1 MTDPRLPFPEFLW
14 IWNHVQGRG
23 TPDHH
28 LVMAR
33 WLAGQWTE
41 RERGCLL
48 MAFRGSGKSTVV
60 GLFCAWLLAGW
71 PDTRIMVLAAE
82 LGLASRMVRNVKRIL
97 ERHPATPGLK
107 PPQPDQWAADQFTI
121 VRPTESRDP
130 SMIARGVTGNI
141 TGTRADVIICDDVE
155 VPNTSDTVVKRANLR
170 ARLSELD
177 YVLTPGGVQVYVGT
191 PHAHHSIY
199 AATARPE
206 ADETKPFLDGFPRL
220 EIPLLDRAGQS
231 AWPDRFPLDTIETI
245 RRRQGPN
252 KFASQMQLRP
262 VNIADSRLDPDR
274 LRPYDDDL
282 TYTEARG
289 RPVLKLG
296 ERRLV
301 SASCWWDP
309 ALGDPARG
317 GDNSVLAALFTAEDG
332 TYWLHRVAYLRASS
346 DESAPDDAASALC
359 RQVAAF
365 LHALHLPSV
374 TVETNGIGRF
384 LPGLLRK
391 ALRDAGVAAA
401 VVEHVSTRAKAQR
414 IVDAFDPV
422 LAERALYA
430 HRSVWDSP
438 FIAEMR
444 EWRPNGGG
452 HDDGL
457 DAVAGCLA
465 SEPVRLGRAGGTA
478 RPSRAGDWRPGAGS
492 IDAAETNWTP

>member
-1 MTDPRLPFPEFLW
+1 MTDPRLSFPEVLW

-23 TPDHH
+23 TPAHH
-28 LVMAR
+28 QRMAR
-33 WLAGQWTE
+33 WLEE
-41 RERGCLL
+41 RWAARDRGCLL

-71 PDTRIMVLAAE
+71 PDTRILVLAAE
-82 LGLASRMVRNVKRIL
+82 QGLAARMVRNVKRIL
-97 ERHPATPGLK
+97 ERHPATPGRK
-107 PPQPDQWAADQFTI
+107 PPHPDQWASDQFTI

-130 SMIARGVTGNI
+130 SMVARGITGNI
-141 TGTRADVIICDDVE
+141 TGTRADLIICDDVE
-155 VPNTSDTVVKRANLR
+155 VPNTSDTVTKRAHLR

-177 YVLTPGGVQVYVGT
+177 YVLTPGGVQVYIGT
-191 PHAHHSIY
+191 PHAYQSIY
-199 AATARPE
+199 AAEPRVE
-206 ADETKPFLDGFPRL
+206 AGETTPFLDGFPRL
-220 EIPLLDRAGQS
+220 EIPLLNAAGAS
-231 AWPDRFPLDTIETI
+231 AWPGRFSPATVETI

-262 VNIADSRLDPDR
+262 VNLADSRLDPDR
-274 LRPYDDDL
+274 LRVYDDAL
-282 TYTEARG
+282 SYSEARG
-289 RPVLKLG
+289 RPVLRLG

-309 ALGDPARG
+309 ALGDPTRG
-317 GDNSVLAALFTAEDG
+317 GDGSVLAALFTAEDG
-332 TYWLHRVAYLRASS
+332 SYWLHRVAYLTASAEG
-346 DESAPDDAASALC
+346 DAPDDAASALC
-359 RQVAAF
+359 RQVAGI
-365 LHALHLPSV
+365 LDALHLPAV

-391 ALRDAGVAAA
+391 ALREAGVAAA
-401 VVEHVSTRAKAQR
+401 VVEHASSRAKAQR

-422 LAERALYA
+422 LAERALWA
-430 HRSVWDSP
+430 HRSVWESP

-465 SEPVRLGRAGGTA
+465 SQPVRLGHGAAARA
-478 RPSRAGDWRPGAGS
+478 SRAGDWRPGAAS
-492 IDAAETNWTP
+492 VTAAETDWRP

>member
-1 MTDPRLPFPEFLW
+1 MTEPRLSFPEFLW

-23 TPDHH
+23 TPEHH

-33 WLAGQWTE
+33 WLAARWAD

-60 GLFCAWLLAGW
+60 GLFCAWLLANW

-82 LGLASRMVRNVKRIL
+82 HGLATRMARNVKRIL

-107 PPQPDQWAADQFTI
+107 PPRPDQWAADQFTV

-130 SMIARGVTGNI
+130 SMVARGVTGNI

-155 VPNTSDTVVKRANLR
+155 VPNTSDTVVKRAHLR

-191 PHAHHSIY
+191 PHAYQSIY
-199 AATARPE
+199 AGTARPE
-206 ADETKPFLDGFPRL
+206 AGETTPFLDGFPRL
-220 EIPLLDRAGQS
+220 EIPLLDPAGRS
-231 AWPDRFPLDTIETI
+231 AWPDRFPLATVETI

-262 VNIADSRLDPDR
+262 MNIADSRLDPDR
-274 LRPYDDDL
+274 MRVYDDDL
-282 TYTEARG
+282 AYGEARG
-289 RPVLKLG
+289 RPVLRLG
-296 ERRLV
+296 ARRLV

-317 GDNSVLAALFTAEDG
+317 GDGSVLAALFTAEDG
-332 TYWLHRVAYLRASS
+332 TYWLHRVAYLTAN
-346 DESAPDDAASALC
+346 AGDDAASDLC
-359 RQVAAF
+359 RQVAAI
-365 LHALHLPSV
+365 LEALHLPAV

-391 ALRDAGVAAA
+391 ALREAGVAAA

-430 HRSVWDSP
+430 HRSVWESP
-438 FIAEMR
+438 FVAEMR

-465 SEPVRLGRAGGTA
+465 SEPVRLGRGAAA
-478 RPSRAGDWRPGAGS
+478 RSAPSDDWRPGAGS
-492 IDAAETNWTP
+492 IDAAETDWSP